1 MARPPPIP
9 LQKNVAAAVRGA
21 RQGGADVVRIKI
33 KIAMTGDIEIELETT
48 LAPPSAAEVL
58 ADGEWDEFARAAAE
72 KMRKI

>member
-21 RQGGADVVRIKI
+21 RQGGAEVARIKVRI
-33 KIAMTGDIEIELETT
+33 AMSGDIEIEIETT
-48 LAPPSAAEVL
+48 LAPSSAADVL
-58 ADGEWDEFARAAAE
+58 PDGEWDEFARAAAE